1 MAADPGLRSL
11 RVWAV
16 LDSFRSFSTSSTS
29 MSAAI
34 LVFFLTFNILIFQI
48 HERTATSLT
57 TITRSWG
64 INTSEQRNS
73 WWVLL
78 FQPHPK
84 TKGFLSWQ
92 GQYIHNEEKFYLQQE
107 YWGTVGFRDPNST
120 LHG

>member
-1 MAADPGLRSL
+1 MAADPELRSL

-29 MSAAI
+29 MSAANF
-34 LVFFLTFNILIFQI
+34 FFLTFDVLIFQI

-84 TKGFLSWQ
+84 KGFSVLAGAIYSQ
-92 GQYIHNEEKFYLQQE
+92 
-107 YWGTVGFRDPNST
+107 
-120 LHG
+120 

>member
-16 LDSFRSFSTSSTS
+16 FDSFQSFSTSSTS
-29 MSAAI
+29 MSAAN
-34 LVFFLTFNILIFQI
+34 LFFLTFSNI

-92 GQYIHNEEKFYLQQE
+92 GQYIHNEENFYLQQE

>member
-1 MAADPGLRSL
+1 M
-11 RVWAV
+11 VWAV

-34 LVFFLTFNILIFQI
+34 LVFFFTFDILIFQI
-48 HERTATSLT
+48 HEQTATSLT
-57 TITRSWG
+57 TITRSWE

-92 GQYIHNEEKFYLQQE
+92 GQYIHNEEKFYLQHE
-107 YWGTVGFRDPNST
+107 YWVTVGFRDPNST